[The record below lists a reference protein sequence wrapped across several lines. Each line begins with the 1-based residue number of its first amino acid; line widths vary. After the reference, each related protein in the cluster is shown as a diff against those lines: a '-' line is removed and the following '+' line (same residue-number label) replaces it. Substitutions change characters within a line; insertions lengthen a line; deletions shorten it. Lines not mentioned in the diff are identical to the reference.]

1 MNVFQPKKFVK
12 IFVRIVHLVWG
23 SVTAICQ
30 KQITHV
36 ICVWTMKLK
45 ALTMGIASIKNQ
57 VRNRYIYINITL
69 IFTAIIVNYHY
80 VKRVFFKAQLFASL

>member
-57 VRNRYIYINITL
+57 VRNRYIDINIKL
-69 IFTAIIVNYHY
+69 IFTAIID
-80 VKRVFFKAQLFASL
+80 QLSLY